1 MIKLIAIWRQDP
13 KVKKK
18 SSMNFELWLTRKVG
32 HMYKLA
38 IRALHGMVK
47 GKALFYI
54 ERTAREISG
63 RV

>member
-1 MIKLIAIWRQDP
+1 
-13 KVKKK
+13 
-18 SSMNFELWLTRKVG
+18 MNFELWLTRKVG

-63 RV
+63 RVQNRESRDGRAEIE

>member
-1 MIKLIAIWRQDP
+1 
-13 KVKKK
+13 
-18 SSMNFELWLTRKVG
+18 
-32 HMYKLA
+32 MYKLA

-54 ERTAREISG
+54 GERTARETSG